1 MTRSLPLSLAA
12 LIAAGLPA
20 GAQIEDLSALKSSR
34 ERVHQASDLLQ
45 EIRSRFLVRKD
56 SLSVLVDSLRSRDPG
71 STDLRRARLESRL
84 LLDSLLHVEARL
96 DSSAAVLDSLDEN
109 LRTAYDWE
117 ISRLIRLLEDEGWD
131 RGLYTQLGAFQEE
144 RRELGDV
151 AGPSHYRLDDE
162 HELALNEQDGP
173 DEVRQKI
180 ELARYKVARA
190 RKGWHAI
197 SHRLECIEDELR
209 LERRLGSLER
219 GDGLPPRRL
228 DSQRQM
234 VGEAQRPEPASP
246 TPEEAS
252 LLLEAQRM
260 KARQQEL
267 LEVTAFLQGRIDAFN
282 RRLTQILGD
291 SE

>member
-1 MTRSLPLSLAA
+1 M
-12 LIAAGLPA
+12 
-20 GAQIEDLSALKSSR
+20 
-34 ERVHQASDLLQ
+34 
-45 EIRSRFLVRKD
+45 
-56 SLSVLVDSLRSRDPG
+56 
-71 STDLRRARLESRL
+71 
-84 LLDSLLHVEARL
+84 EARL
-96 DSSAAVLDSLDEN
+96 DSAAAVMDSLDES

-162 HELALNEQDGP
+162 HELALNEQDSP

-190 RKGWHAI
+190 RKGWHDI
-197 SHRLECIEDELR
+197 SHRLECIEDQLR

-219 GDGLPPRRL
+219 GDGLPPRPLEPR
-228 DSQRQM
+228 RQM
-234 VGEAQRPEPASP
+234 VGEAPRPEPASP

-252 LLLEAQRM
+252 LLLEAQRL

-267 LEVTAFLQGRIDAFN
+267 LEVTALPPGSH
-282 RRLTQILGD
+282 RRLQQAPD
-291 SE
+291 ADPR